1 LRAEISEPKLYGTM
15 LGVVTATNGGIAGID
30 ALAGGF
36 LAGSYGFRSVFWVIA
51 IVATL
56 ATISVWIWARE
67 SRPSQGTRMDWI
79 GVATLSA
86 AVGAFLIALDEAA
99 KLAAANWVFVGVLI
113 LVAVAA
119 FVAFWQVETVRK
131 NPLISIRDLTK
142 RSTWALLLT
151 TLLTM
156 TGVFATV
163 NGVVID
169 FAQNTHSG
177 FGLAA
182 GVASLALLTPYALIG
197 WLVGPLAGRYSPI
210 LGYGRVLR
218 IGLVGSIIAIV
229 GMMFIGLHS
238 LPAMIAATVLIGV
251 TYAGTTNIV
260 LNGLGIVLS
269 PQDNPGILP
278 GLNAGVFNLGAALSF
293 VVLPAVQLIGSPA
306 GSSSSTGYFSA
317 ILVGLIITS
326 AALAVSFLIP
336 RPVAAEAKDETR

>member
-1 LRAEISEPKLYGTM
+1 
-15 LGVVTATNGGIAGID
+15 
-30 ALAGGF
+30 
-36 LAGSYGFRSVFWVIA
+36 
-51 IVATL
+51 
-56 ATISVWIWARE
+56 
-67 SRPSQGTRMDWI
+67 MDWI

-99 KLAAANWVFVGVLI
+99 KLAVANWFFVGVLV

-119 FVAFWQVETVRK
+119 FVTFWRVETVRK
-131 NPLISIRDLTK
+131 NPLISITDLTK

-169 FAQNTHSG
+169 YAQNAHSG
-177 FGLAA
+177 FGLAS
-182 GVASLALLTPYALIG
+182 GVASLALLTPYALVG

-218 IGLVGSIIAIV
+218 IGLVGSLIAIA
-229 GMMFIGLHS
+229 GMMFVGLHS

-269 PQDNPGILP
+269 PHDNPGILP

-306 GSSSSTGYFSA
+306 GSSSSSGYFSA
-317 ILVGLIITS
+317 ISWS
-326 AALAVSFLIP
+326 ASSSPAPRSAVSFLIP
-336 RPVAAEAKDETR
+336 RPVAAEAKDERLDERERPFAAHGSRDRLIECRPHGSHRQTSAPWANCERFCAANLLQAERAQTRRWRQRCWAPRSR